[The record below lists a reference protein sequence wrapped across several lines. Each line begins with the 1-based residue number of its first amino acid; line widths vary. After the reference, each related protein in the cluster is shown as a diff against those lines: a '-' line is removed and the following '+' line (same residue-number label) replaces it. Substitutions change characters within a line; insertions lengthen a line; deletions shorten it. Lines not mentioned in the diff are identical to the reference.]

1 MISTGLAVPAGSKLE
16 LSLILEGSR
25 HMISL
30 ASPGEQGAISA
41 SGRGHGLPGSGVK
54 ASWTERREPGGESYF
69 QFKQRFSGW
78 LTELDQRNQV
88 SVPNVPGEVRISLK
102 SGTAEVDLGRS
113 SAAQEWIIKVAPG
126 ASCRWTGEGTS
137 GEVIPGE
144 QLELKLPLVRA
155 VAP

>member
-1 MISTGLAVPAGSKLE
+1 M
-16 LSLILEGSR
+16 
-25 HMISL
+25 
-30 ASPGEQGAISA
+30 A

-54 ASWTERREPGGESYF
+54 ASWTARRESSGESYF
-69 QFKQRFSGW
+69 QFKQRISGW

-88 SVPNVPGEVRISLK
+88 SVPNVPGKVRISLR
-102 SGTAEVDLGRS
+102 SGAAVIDLGRS

-126 ASCRWTGEGTS
+126 AHCRWTAGGTS

-144 QLELKLPLVRA
+144 QLELKLPLARA